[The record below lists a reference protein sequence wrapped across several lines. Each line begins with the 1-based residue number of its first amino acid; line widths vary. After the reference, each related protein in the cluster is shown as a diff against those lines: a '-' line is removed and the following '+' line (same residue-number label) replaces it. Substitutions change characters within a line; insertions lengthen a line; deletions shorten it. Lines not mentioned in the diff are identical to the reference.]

1 MVNGENSGHFLI
13 HIPENST
20 VLSPS
25 IGECIGLGKALLE
38 ELKGPG
44 GRGMSMCVCVC
55 VCVCVCK
62 RDRDRQTAET

>member
-44 GRGMSMCVCVC
+44 GRCRRSWGEMSEY
-55 VCVCVCK
+55 
-62 RDRDRQTAET
+62 D